1 MQQSGAATHAVP
13 HSYIEERAAKTL
25 LMGRLFSIIAIA
37 AAVGI
42 AFEDTVLWRTDG
54 FVAWGL
60 GLIPSALFLVLSLT
74 LFRTSRSFV
83 IPLHVLSLFGVMVM
97 TCGYTYTTYLSTE
110 SETLLG
116 ASSPLVLVTGLF
128 LLFAFASGARRYFAS
143 IVLPPLVLLTI
154 GLLIHGRIPA
164 AALAYL
170 TSGWIVAAAGIA
182 ASLAQDRVFQN
193 EYVMRSLAAIR
204 KEELER
210 EIERARE
217 LNERLQR
224 EIEDRKTIEEELERR
239 AAMDELTDVYNRRA
253 GMEILTQS
261 LYLAERNKQPLSVCF
276 VDVDDLKVVN
286 DNYGHA
292 EGDRLLQHVITI
304 LKKHLR
310 KSDYVTR
317 IGGDEFV
324 MVLPNCTRPSAEYII
339 ARIGDEFDPEL
350 DSSTPY
356 RAGISM
362 GVAEYAGD
370 RKVDPEQ
377 LVKEADEDMYRVK
390 QAKKRERKLP

>member
-1 MQQSGAATHAVP
+1 MQQSSADTHTVP
-13 HSYIEERAAKTL
+13 HSYTEERAAKTL

-37 AAVGI
+37 AAVAI
-42 AFEDTVLWRTDG
+42 AFQDTMLLRAKSFFGWG
-54 FVAWGL
+54 F
-60 GLIPSALFLVLSLT
+60 GLIPAGLFLVLSFT
-74 LFRTSRSFV
+74 LFRTSRTFV
-83 IPLHVLSLFGVMVM
+83 IPLHILSLFGVMVM
-97 TCGYTYTTYLSTE
+97 TCGYTYTAYLATE
-110 SETLLG
+110 SDPVPG
-116 ASSPLVLVTGLF
+116 ASSPLLLVTSLF
-128 LLFAFASGARRYFAS
+128 LLFVFASGARRYFAP
-143 IVLPPLVLLTI
+143 IILPPLVLLTV

-164 AALAYL
+164 AALAHL
-170 TSGWIVAAAGIA
+170 TSGWIIAAAGIA
-182 ASLAQDRVFQN
+182 ASLAQERVFQN
-193 EYVMRSLAAIR
+193 EYVMRSLAASR

-210 EIERARE
+210 EIEHARE
-217 LNERLQR
+217 LNEQLER
-224 EIEDRKTIEEELERR
+224 EIEDRKAIEKELERR

-276 VDVDDLKVVN
+276 VDVDDLKMVN

-339 ARIGDEFDPEL
+339 ERIGDEFDPGAT
-350 DSSTPY
+350 SPTPY

-370 RKVDPEQ
+370 RKVDPDQ
-377 LVKEADEDMYRVK
+377 LVREADEDMYRVK
-390 QAKKRERKLP
+390 QAKKRRKKLL